1 MELPIA
7 RIIKREMALIQA
19 YYDPNFNIKQDDDN
33 LRKWAVE
40 ITTDEDS
47 LFGIKKFALEI
58 VLPPQYPW
66 ISPTVRFITPI
77 ESICVDNKGYLL
89 LDTML
94 QQWSPALGLATIVI
108 SILSL
113 LNEREPDYYE
123 RKRQNKR
130 TELIYEELMCR
141 IWSPIIEDQ
150 HTLEPLFPTA
160 PSTVP

>member
-1 MELPIA
+1 MELPIT
-7 RIIKREMALIQA
+7 RIIKRETALIQA
-19 YYDPNFNIKQDDDN
+19 YYDSNFSIKHDQEN

-47 LFGIKKFALEI
+47 LYGIRKFALEI
-58 VLPPQYPW
+58 VLPPMYPW
-66 ISPTVRFITPI
+66 IPPVIQFITPI
-77 ESICVDNKGYLL
+77 DSICVDNRGYLL

-94 QQWSPALGLATIVI
+94 HQWSPALGLATIVI

-123 RKRQNKR
+123 RKRQSKR

-150 HTLEPLFPTA
+150 HTLEPLFPKA
-160 PSTVP
+160 PLIVP

>member
-19 YYDPNFNIKQDDDN
+19 YYDPNFIIKQDDHD
-33 LRKWAVE
+33 LRKWDVE

-47 LFGIKKFALEI
+47 VFGIKKFALEI

-77 ESICVDNKGYLL
+77 ESICVNNGYLSFDTL
-89 LDTML
+89 LK
-94 QQWSPALGLATIVI
+94 QWSPALGLATIVI
-108 SILSL
+108 SIQSL

-123 RKRQNKR
+123 RKRQNNR
-130 TELIYEELMCR
+130 TAVIYEELMGR
-141 IWSPIIEDQ
+141 IWSPIIEGQ
-150 HTLEPLFPTA
+150 HTLEPLFLTV